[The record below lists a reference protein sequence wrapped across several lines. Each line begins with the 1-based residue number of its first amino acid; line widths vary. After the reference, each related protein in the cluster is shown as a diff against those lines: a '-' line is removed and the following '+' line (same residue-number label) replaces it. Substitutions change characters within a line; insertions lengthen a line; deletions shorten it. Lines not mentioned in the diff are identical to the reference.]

1 LKKERLASLKSS
13 SPVNLVFAKDFISL
27 EIFSGKWIGRINI
40 KKRIDTIIIPDIL
53 KNFRTL
59 LLIEFN
65 ILKNYLFV
73 KNTKSHVIKTWL

>member
-1 LKKERLASLKSS
+1 
-13 SPVNLVFAKDFISL
+13 VFAKDFISL
-27 EIFSGKWIGRINI
+27 EIFSGKRIGRINI